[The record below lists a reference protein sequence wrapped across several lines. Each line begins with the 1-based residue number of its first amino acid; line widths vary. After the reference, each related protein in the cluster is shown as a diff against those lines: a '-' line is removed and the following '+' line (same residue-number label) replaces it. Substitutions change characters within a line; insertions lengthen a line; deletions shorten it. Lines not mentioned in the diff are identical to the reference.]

1 MNVYVQI
8 QKYEYTRILVQ
19 DVRILFTCAGTSK
32 AMELQMHILHSAI
45 MGNVYSKGVSPPI

>member
-8 QKYEYTRILVQ
+8 QKYEYIRILVQ

-45 MGNVYSKGVSPPI
+45 MGKGVSPPI

>member
-8 QKYEYTRILVQ
+8 QKYEYTHVQ
-19 DVRILFTCAGTSK
+19 DAHILFTCARTSK
-32 AMELQMHILHSAI
+32 AMELQMHILHPAI

>member
-8 QKYEYTRILVQ
+8 QKYEYTCTHVQ
-19 DVRILFTCAGTSK
+19 YARILFTCAGTSK

-45 MGNVYSKGVSPPI
+45 MGKGVSPPI